1 MKMSHLFSQTLRE
14 APADAETIS
23 HQLMLRAGLIRQL
36 GTGIYTLMPLGKRAV
51 NKIEAII
58 REEMEKIGGQE
69 ISMPV
74 VNPASVWKETKR
86 YYQIGDEMARFQDRY
101 GRDMVL
107 AMTHEEVV
115 ADLIR
120 KEIQS
125 YRQLPALV
133 YHLQTKW
140 RDDARP
146 RAGLIRVREFT
157 MKDSYSIDA
166 DEAGLD
172 KQYRAH
178 YQTYFDIFNRCAL
191 PSIAVM
197 ADVGMMGGKMSHEYM
212 YLTPIG
218 EDTIIICDTCGYHAN
233 RQIALFKKPAALKA
247 EPQALEKVATPNA
260 STIED
265 LAAFLN
271 IQTSQ
276 TAKAVFMMAT
286 ITEDETDIEK
296 LVFALVR
303 GDMEVNE
310 TKLANAVKAKELRPA
325 HEEEIT
331 AIGATAGYASPIGIK
346 KSEDLIIVA
355 DDLVAESNNLVSGAN
370 QKDYHY
376 INVNYGRDFKADI
389 ITDIT
394 VAEAGCTCV
403 KCGGELSASRGVEIG
418 NIFKLGTRY
427 TDALGATY
435 LGQNGKPAPVVM
447 GSYGIGVGRL
457 FACVVEEH
465 NDDRGLIFPITVA
478 PYQIHLIALKKGE
491 EKADELY
498 EQLQTAGFDVLYDDR
513 NESPGVKFN
522 DADLLG
528 MPIRIT
534 VSKRSIENGGVEF
547 KLRKEEDREVV
558 AFEDLMDKLIQT
570 RQMLFDEINAK
581 VVEVPFDAN

>member
-166 DEAGLD
+166 DEEGLD

-247 EPQALEKVATPNA
+247 EPKTLEKVATPNA

-271 IQTSQ
+271 IETSQ

-325 HEEEIT
+325 HEEEIA

-355 DDLVAESNNLVSGAN
+355 DDLVTESNNLVSGAN

-376 INVNYGRDFKADI
+376 INVNYGRDFTADI

-427 TDALGATY
+427 TDALGATF

-465 NDDRGLIFPITVA
+465 NDERGLIFPITIA
-478 PYQIHLIALKKGE
+478 PYQVHLVALKKGE

-498 EQLQTAGFDVLYDDR
+498 QQLQDAGFDVLYDNRD
-513 NESPGVKFN
+513 ESPGVKFN

-547 KLRKEEDREVV
+547 KLRTQEDREVV

-570 RQMLFDEINAK
+570 RQMLFDEINAR
-581 VVEVPFDAN
+581 VVEVPFDAD

>member
-346 KSEDLIIVA
+346 KSENLIIVA

-498 EQLQTAGFDVLYDDR
+498 EQLQAAGFDVLYDDR

-558 AFEDLMDKLIQT
+558 AFEDLLDKLIQT